1 MLDKKKYAKI
11 IAFLNVKIKKK
22 TKKKNLKNFNFLKS
36 EEMDSLDI
44 LNFIIFIEKKY
55 KIKFKEEDYKNNN
68 FGLIGGLAKIIYKK
82 IWPLFMTNCQ
92 KLVQIKY

>member
-82 IWPLFMTNCQ
+82 I
-92 KLVQIKY
+92 